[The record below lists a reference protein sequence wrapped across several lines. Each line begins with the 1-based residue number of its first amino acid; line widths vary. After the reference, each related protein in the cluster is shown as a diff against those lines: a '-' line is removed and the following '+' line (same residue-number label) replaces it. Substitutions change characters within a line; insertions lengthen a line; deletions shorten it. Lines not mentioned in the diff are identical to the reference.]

1 MTETTRAH
9 VRVRGLVQGVCFR
22 ADTRSR
28 ARSLDLS
35 GWVRN
40 CHDGSVEAVF
50 EGDAGRVASMVDWC
64 RRGPSGARVD
74 EVSVEWE
81 RPQGNAG
88 FYVA

>member
-1 MTETTRAH
+1 MTDTTRAH
-9 VRVRGLVQGVCFR
+9 VHVRGLVQGVCFR
-22 ADTRSR
+22 ADTRAR

-40 CHDGSVEAVF
+40 CDDGGVEAVF
-50 EGDAGRVASMVDWC
+50 EGDADRVASMVDWC